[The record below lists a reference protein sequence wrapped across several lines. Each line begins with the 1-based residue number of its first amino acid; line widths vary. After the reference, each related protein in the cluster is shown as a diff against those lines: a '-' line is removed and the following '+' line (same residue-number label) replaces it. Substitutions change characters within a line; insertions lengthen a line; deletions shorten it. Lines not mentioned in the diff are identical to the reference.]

1 MTTNRSVVYRK
12 GTCNMKRIFMEKLGT
27 SDYSKKNFKGMKRV
41 EGKKKEK
48 EEEGERERGRKR
60 KR

>member
-1 MTTNRSVVYRK
+1 
-12 GTCNMKRIFMEKLGT
+12 MEKLGT
-27 SDYSKKNFKGMKRV
+27 SEYSKKNFKGMKRV

>member
-1 MTTNRSVVYRK
+1 
-12 GTCNMKRIFMEKLGT
+12 MEKLGT
-27 SDYSKKNFKGMKRV
+27 SEYSKKNFKGRKRV